1 MCLGGNSAPLSARY
15 LSSQL
20 TTLWRNAV
28 QCVEEAHGSELDV
41 TSEEYEYSKAGRAL
55 AQFQYFGSRASTPI
69 HSTSDLFFYARFGE
83 PSLKF
88 LCNHEVILTL
98 AIDKANVNVDF
109 GKSTS
114 TGARVD
120 PYVLRASHRDRY

>member
-1 MCLGGNSAPLSARY
+1 MCIGGNNAPLSARY

-20 TTLWRNAV
+20 STLWRNAV
-28 QCVEEAHGSELDV
+28 QCVDEAHGGELDV
-41 TSEEYEYSKAGRAL
+41 TSEEYEHSKAGRAL
-55 AQFQYFGSRASTPI
+55 AQYHYFGPRAPSPI
-69 HSTSDLFFYARFGE
+69 HSTSDFFFYARFGE

-98 AIDKANVNVDF
+98 VIDKANVNIDF
-109 GKSTS
+109 GKSAT

-120 PYVLRASHRDRY
+120 P